1 MASSAHRDCGRTVIV
16 TVRIVAIVGACVL
29 LAGCEPKPKEE
40 DPGWDCET
48 QGNQVC
54 GPSDE
59 NLTMEAL

>member
-1 MASSAHRDCGRTVIV
+1 MIVI
-16 TVRIVAIVGACVL
+16 VRIVALVSACMV

>member
-1 MASSAHRDCGRTVIV
+1 MIVI
-16 TVRIVAIVGACVL
+16 VRIVALVSACVL

>member
-1 MASSAHRDCGRTVIV
+1 MRRVV
-16 TVRIVAIVGACVL
+16 LLAITCVL
-29 LAGCEPKPKEE
+29 LAGCEHNPKEE

-59 NLTMEAL
+59 TLTMEAL